1 MKLGIEHFKEHS
13 GIPNRIAY
21 QVRKNIFLLDDWLDD
36 ILLNHEK
43 LMNDSEHH
51 FKVINMY
58 KEWTTISELDVKDFN
73 SNSSKPITR
82 KNIELINDFKKY
94 SMALPTNIEQKVFA
108 LIDYFHRKKYLAYI
122 EELERK
128 DAFKEK
134 RTRSIEKRARVK
146 TTAIIK
152 RG

>member
-82 KNIELINDFKKY
+82 KNIELINDFK
-94 SMALPTNIEQKVFA
+94 SIVWLCPLTSN
-108 LIDYFHRKKYLAYI
+108 RKSL
-122 EELERK
+122 L
-128 DAFKEK
+128 
-134 RTRSIEKRARVK
+134 
-146 TTAIIK
+146 
-152 RG
+152 